1 MVAQVQNFVKLGQTF
16 YIRLNF
22 RDFFLQLPIVSYIDR
37 EKKEPPWTQK
47 QLLENINRICNL
59 FHLLIDRPL
68 HFSAKGQLQL
78 LTRHPPSFG
87 PTHQVPMQRR
97 KACQVWVFPI
107 AYWSLEFPTLVRVQ
121 KPELGMGAQCLE
133 FHCWCGEK
141 KKKKRKIP
149 PKWTVTIYVVT
160 DVNPRNAMRI
170 HLSTTSFI
178 SSSTSSSSMSL
189 PETCIAFVR
198 ERGQR
203 QEQHKLYGG
212 RKSTM
217 ELVKLFLQRPV
228 PTSSIYSFCIIF
240 ALRTFKIV
248 ARS

>member
-1 MVAQVQNFVKLGQTF
+1 MEINQHLSHIAKAFVKYRVCFQVYLRQHHGVAMVAQVQNFVKLGQTF

-97 KACQVWVFPI
+97 KACQV
-107 AYWSLEFPTLVRVQ
+107 
-121 KPELGMGAQCLE
+121 
-133 FHCWCGEK
+133 
-141 KKKKRKIP
+141 
-149 PKWTVTIYVVT
+149 
-160 DVNPRNAMRI
+160 
-170 HLSTTSFI
+170 
-178 SSSTSSSSMSL
+178 
-189 PETCIAFVR
+189 
-198 ERGQR
+198 
-203 QEQHKLYGG
+203 
-212 RKSTM
+212 
-217 ELVKLFLQRPV
+217 
-228 PTSSIYSFCIIF
+228 
-240 ALRTFKIV
+240 
-248 ARS
+248 